1 MAASNL
7 TTHQSDKLS
16 YVLSGQCLIF
26 DETAKPVCV
35 GKIADTYMILGKNE
49 DEKKFFVA
57 HIRFDTQDPIR
68 LINDK
73 LKKLALDIQDFSIK
87 IIGGH
92 TNDQGSAELG
102 ESLIGRLASIGI
114 HRESLDL
121 KSYHKKDSG
130 DYFNGFIFDPSKN
143 SLGSFGT
150 PYTKIETMEEDYRT
164 TVQIRAED
172 LSDDRLSAHF
182 DAYKNAISEI
192 CEEEK
197 NELGLSRNE
206 IAERVSTKADELAG
220 SNKKTLE
227 HMQLAKVIVEE
238 EVSEEL
244 GKYLHSLERQLR
256 VMNEYFPES
265 EKPFY
270 VTVLSQ
276 NG

>member
-1 MAASNL
+1 MAASNIP
-7 TTHQSDKLS
+7 THQSDELN
-16 YVLSGQCLIF
+16 YVLSGHCLIF
-26 DETAKPVCV
+26 DETANPVYT
-35 GKIADTYMILGKNE
+35 GKIGETYLILGKNE
-49 DEKKFFVA
+49 NKKKFFVA
-57 HIRFDTQDPIR
+57 HIRFDTNDPIH
-68 LINDK
+68 LIDIK
-73 LKKLALDIQDFSIK
+73 LKELALGLHDFSIK

-92 TNDQGSAELG
+92 ADDRESAELG
-102 ESLIGRLASIGI
+102 ERLIDRLGSIEI
-114 HRESLDL
+114 NRESLDL
-121 KSYHKKDSG
+121 KSFHKKASG
-130 DYFNGFIFDPSKN
+130 DYFNGFSFDPSKN
-143 SLGSFGT
+143 SLGSFRA

-164 TVQIRAED
+164 TVQIREED

-238 EVSEEL
+238 EVNEEL
-244 GKYLHSLERQLR
+244 DKYLHSLERQLR

-270 VTVLSQ
+270 VNSLI
-276 NG
+276 N